1 MSEKTTDNRLGIGAR
16 RLTGDGIW
24 GPPEDPATAPT
35 SVAVTGCD
43 SLPVLQQALS
53 AARTFQPMGS
63 SQVAATLAR
72 TTKAAA
78 GIQFELYKI
87 TPHFDGKV
95 QNPQW
100 LC

>member
-1 MSEKTTDNRLGIGAR
+1 MSEKTTDNCLGFGAM

-24 GPPEDPATAPT
+24 GPPEDPATAHT
-35 SVAVTGCD
+35 SVVITGCD

-63 SQVAATLAR
+63 SQVAALLAR
-72 TTKAAA
+72 TTKVAA
-78 GIQFELYKI
+78 GIQFELYK
-87 TPHFDGKV
+87 TTHHFDRTV

-100 LC
+100 LG